1 MRRNIVVVT
10 ALSVISLLVN
20 SIIYA
25 QTDSAPPG
33 VIINHIPKSAG
44 IYVGSPSI
52 CILPNGDYVAS
63 HDEFGPNSSEWQSAR
78 TRIYISADKGINWK
92 QTALIDGQFWSNLFY
107 HKGALYIMGTNKH
120 HGNLIIR
127 KSDDNGKTWTIPFDS
142 QSGLLLEGEYHT
154 APVPMLIHNGR
165 IWRAVEYATA
175 KSSKWGERYSA
186 TMISAPVN
194 ADLLC
199 AKNWR
204 RSNSLY
210 FNAAYLNGNFK
221 GWLEGNA
228 VLAKNGKIAN
238 ILRVHAPDIKDEYC
252 AVVFVEKGGRR
263 LSFQQKD
270 FYKMPGASKKFTIRY
285 DIISNK
291 YWSIVNYIQD
301 RNIDVQN
308 DRLRNCIALVSSSDL
323 KEWTVNE
330 ILMAHHDHL
339 KHGFQYIDWQ
349 FDGNNIVYVSR
360 TAYDDDEGGAAN
372 YHNANYL
379 TFNFVKDFR
388 KSRHLR

>member
-20 SIIYA
+20 NIIYA

-221 GWLEGNA
+221 AWLEGNA

-252 AVVFVEKGGRR
+252 AVVFVEKGGKR

-270 FYKMPGASKKFTIRY
+270 FYKMPGASKKFTI
-285 DIISNK
+285 
-291 YWSIVNYIQD
+291 
-301 RNIDVQN
+301 
-308 DRLRNCIALVSSSDL
+308 
-323 KEWTVNE
+323 
-330 ILMAHHDHL
+330 
-339 KHGFQYIDWQ
+339 
-349 FDGNNIVYVSR
+349 
-360 TAYDDDEGGAAN
+360 
-372 YHNANYL
+372 
-379 TFNFVKDFR
+379 
-388 KSRHLR
+388 

>member
-194 ADLLC
+194 ADLIS

-204 RSNSLY
+204 
-210 FNAAYLNGNFK
+210 
-221 GWLEGNA
+221 
-228 VLAKNGKIAN
+228 
-238 ILRVHAPDIKDEYC
+238 
-252 AVVFVEKGGRR
+252 
-263 LSFQQKD
+263 
-270 FYKMPGASKKFTIRY
+270 
-285 DIISNK
+285 
-291 YWSIVNYIQD
+291 
-301 RNIDVQN
+301 
-308 DRLRNCIALVSSSDL
+308 
-323 KEWTVNE
+323 
-330 ILMAHHDHL
+330 
-339 KHGFQYIDWQ
+339 
-349 FDGNNIVYVSR
+349 
-360 TAYDDDEGGAAN
+360 
-372 YHNANYL
+372 
-379 TFNFVKDFR
+379 
-388 KSRHLR
+388 